1 MKKPVM
7 HSIWLVLVL
16 SVLSSN
22 VRAGTLS
29 DLTYEIADGQVAITR
44 CNFEAE
50 GELAIPAEI
59 EGLPITSI
67 GDRAF
72 DECWA
77 LEAIVVPAAF
87 HTRAEAA
94 MMGGCITRDLWFH
107 GGYTTHSNNTQPP
120 TTPTIQNP

>member
-1 MKKPVM
+1 M
-7 HSIWLVLVL
+7 HSIWLVLLL
-16 SVLSSN
+16 SVLSFS
-22 VRAGTLS
+22 VRAATLD
-29 DLTYEIADGQVAITR
+29 DLTYEIADGEVAITD
-44 CNFEAE
+44 CKNSAK
-50 GELAIPAEI
+50 GEFIIPDEI
-59 EGLPITSI
+59 EGLPVTSI

-72 DECWA
+72 ERCWA
-77 LEAIVVPAAF
+77 LESIVVPAAF

>member
-1 MKKPVM
+1 M

-16 SVLSSN
+16 SVLSSS
-22 VRAGTLS
+22 VTAGTLG
-29 DLTYEIADGQVAITR
+29 DLTYKITDGQVAIT
-44 CNFEAE
+44 CCIFEAE
-50 GELAIPAEI
+50 GEFAIPSEI

-77 LEAIVVPAAF
+77 LESIVVPAAF

>member
-1 MKKPVM
+1 MRKPVM

-16 SVLSSN
+16 SVLSSS
-22 VRAGTLS
+22 VRAGTLG
-29 DLTYEIADGQVAITR
+29 DLTYEIADGQVTITD
-44 CNFEAE
+44 CNEAAA
-50 GELAIPAEI
+50 GELVIPAEI
-59 EGLPITSI
+59 EGLPVTSI

-77 LEAIVVPAAF
+77 LESIVVPAAF